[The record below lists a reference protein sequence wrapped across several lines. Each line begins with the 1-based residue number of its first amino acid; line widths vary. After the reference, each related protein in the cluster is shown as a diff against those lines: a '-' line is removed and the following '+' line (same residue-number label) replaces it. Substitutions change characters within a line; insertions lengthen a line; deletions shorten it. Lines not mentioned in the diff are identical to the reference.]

1 MGSTAQNQ
9 FYIDLLKMFHRNIFK
24 AYPFGNFIREN
35 GLVRSPSKSCRFS
48 HPLHRAPERGAESFA
63 ACGQRQGL
71 LALDLGSIFEKLLHQ
86 KTFNFI
92 KLISVVRR
100 CL

>member
-1 MGSTAQNQ
+1 
-9 FYIDLLKMFHRNIFK
+9 MFHRNIFK
-24 AYPFGNFIREN
+24 RCLSGIFIRES

-48 HPLHRAPERGAESFA
+48 HPLLRAPEYGAECFA

-86 KTFNFI
+86 KTFNFNTI
-92 KLISVVRR
+92 TKLISVSEYSEFFM
-100 CL
+100 LD